1 MRFILRLNF
10 CFTRRGKTD
19 PFIFPRILPEHY
31 LRKLRAVLMLGE
43 FIQAGKARDRSL
55 KKKIHVKANKG
66 KTGSNCKRKFNE
78 NRVHKVSIVRI
89 YERKKEGVF
98 FILFFVCL
106 FFFHEVQ

>member
-55 KKKIHVKANKG
+55 KKKYMLKQIKEKP
-66 KTGSNCKRKFNE
+66 E
-78 NRVHKVSIVRI
+78 SIVKGNLMKI
-89 YERKKEGVF
+89 ESIKLV
-98 FILFFVCL
+98 
-106 FFFHEVQ
+106 